1 MSYLVTIGLEVHC
14 QVKTRTK
21 MFCACET
28 SFGEEPNTRT
38 CPVCLGLPGAL
49 PVLNVHA
56 IEKTLLAGLLLDCG
70 SPEISRWDRK
80 SYFYPDMPKNFQTT
94 QMDFPLCI
102 GGEVP
107 LYDHCYP
114 TDVRKNIARPGH
126 KVRLNRIHL
135 EEDVAKSTHLGNSS
149 LVDFNRA
156 GTPLMEIVSEP
167 DLGSAEEAVAYLRS
181 LQMILQQG
189 GISDAD
195 MEKGQMR
202 CDVNISLRRKES
214 DPLGSKIELKNL
226 NSISAV
232 RRAIHHEIERQAEEL
247 DMGIPQIQSTRRWDD
262 DRGETQ
268 LLRTKEDAHDYR
280 YFPCPDLLP
289 IHTEPLL
296 AKVRPL
302 LTERPH
308 ERAARYEQE
317 FGVSA
322 YDAAVLTSSL
332 SLSAYFESVTANIN
346 NTVTQYLKSTYN
358 QLSQTLPEPIK
369 VSLPE
374 PLILNL
380 DQKMLEHLPL
390 RLEQK
395 LQAPPVLKKTANFLL
410 NTLLGALNDRSVEI
424 GNSPLPAQKTGAL
437 LQLVEDGTLALSQ
450 AKEVLAVLLDAPEK
464 DPAAV
469 AKELGFEP
477 TDAGELDGLCDQ
489 VIAANPEKVA
499 EIQGGND
506 KLLNWLT
513 GQVMKAAPNKP
524 NPKQVTDLL
533 RAKLL

>member
-49 PVLNVHA
+49 PVLNRHA
-56 IEKTLLAGLLLDCG
+56 IEKTLLAGLLLGCG

-94 QMDFPLCI
+94 QMDYPLCI

-114 TDVRKNIARPGH
+114 TDARKSIARPGH

-149 LVDFNRA
+149 LIDFNRA

-167 DLGSAEEAVAYLRS
+167 DIQSGEEAAAYLRS

-202 CDVNISLRRKES
+202 CDVNISLRRNAS
-214 DPLGSKIELKNL
+214 DPFGAKIELKNL
-226 NSISAV
+226 NSVSAV
-232 RRAIHHEIERQAEEL
+232 RRAIQFEISRQAEEL
-247 DMGIPQIQSTRRWDD
+247 DMGIAQIQSTRRWDD

-268 LLRTKEDAHDYR
+268 LMRTKEDAHDYR

-289 IHTEPLL
+289 VVTAPILE
-296 AKVRPL
+296 KIRPL
-302 LTERPH
+302 VGERPH
-308 ERAARYEQE
+308 ERAARYEAD
-317 FGVSA
+317 FGVST
-322 YDAAVLTSSL
+322 YDASVLSSDL
-332 SLSAYFESVTANIN
+332 PLANYFEALAATPG
-346 NTVTQYLKSTYN
+346 
-358 QLSQTLPEPIK
+358 LPG
-369 VSLPE
+369 
-374 PLILNL
+374 
-380 DQKMLEHLPL
+380 
-390 RLEQK
+390 
-395 LQAPPVLKKTANFLL
+395 KKAANFLI
-410 NTLLGALNDRSVEI
+410 NTLLGALNDRSIPIAE
-424 GNSPLPAQKTGAL
+424 SPLAPEKAGAL
-437 LQLVEDGTLALSQ
+437 LALVESGALASSQ
-450 AKEVLAVLLDAPEK
+450 AKEVLAVLLGEPDK
-464 DPAAV
+464 DPAVV

-477 TDAGELDGLCDQ
+477 ADAGELESLCDQ
-489 VIAANPEKVA
+489 VIAGNPDKVA
-499 EIQGGND
+499 EIKGGNE

-513 GQVMKAAPNKP
+513 GQVMKASATKP

-533 RAKLL
+533 KGKLGL